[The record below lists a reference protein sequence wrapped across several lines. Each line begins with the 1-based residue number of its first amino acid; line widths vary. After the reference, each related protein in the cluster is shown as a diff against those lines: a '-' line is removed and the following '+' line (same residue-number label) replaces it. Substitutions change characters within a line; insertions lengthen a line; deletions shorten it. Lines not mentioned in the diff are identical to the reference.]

1 MPEDLTFEKLTWDL
15 NTLERAEV
23 AYQAEADRPYDFEA
37 PAEVEVE
44 FQPVE
49 A

>member
-1 MPEDLTFEKLTWDL
+1 MPADLTFEKLRWDL

-23 AYQAEADRPYDFEA
+23 AYQAEADRQYDFEA
-37 PAEVEVE
+37 PVQVEVE
-44 FQPVE
+44 PQPVE

>member
-1 MPEDLTFEKLTWDL
+1 MPADLTFEKLTWDL

-23 AYQAEADRPYDFEA
+23 AYQAEAHRQYDSEA
-37 PAEVEVE
+37 PVQVEVE
-44 FQPVE
+44 PQPVE